1 MVTARN
7 DKPPKLL
14 DQVRMVIRRKHYSIR
29 TEESYVH
36 WVRRF
41 ILFHGKR
48 HPAELGEPEIA
59 SFLSHLAVAR
69 RVSASTQNQAF
80 NALLFL
86 FRHVLQKP
94 LGPIQDTVRAKRPR
108 KLPVVMSQAEA
119 RKVID
124 AMEGQFQ
131 IMARL
136 LYGSGLRLMECLR
149 LRVRDIDFERNQ
161 IVVRAG
167 KGFKDRVTLLPQ
179 SAKEPLKTHLEKV
192 RLVYGSDRRN
202 RCNPVELPYALERK
216 YPRAGTEWA
225 WQGEF
230 PSSHLSTDPRT
241 GIVRR
246 HHVHED
252 YLGRAVKSAAM
263 LAEIHKQVTC
273 HVFRHSFATHL
284 LETHYD
290 IRTVQDLLGHKD
302 VATTQIYTH
311 VMQRPGLAVR
321 SPAD

>member
-1 MVTARN
+1 MYILCITQINPILMVTARN

-36 WVRRF
+36 WMRRF

-131 IMARL
+131 IMA
-136 LYGSGLRLMECLR
+136 
-149 LRVRDIDFERNQ
+149 
-161 IVVRAG
+161 
-167 KGFKDRVTLLPQ
+167 
-179 SAKEPLKTHLEKV
+179 
-192 RLVYGSDRRN
+192 
-202 RCNPVELPYALERK
+202 
-216 YPRAGTEWA
+216 
-225 WQGEF
+225 
-230 PSSHLSTDPRT
+230 
-241 GIVRR
+241 
-246 HHVHED
+246 
-252 YLGRAVKSAAM
+252 
-263 LAEIHKQVTC
+263 
-273 HVFRHSFATHL
+273 
-284 LETHYD
+284 
-290 IRTVQDLLGHKD
+290 
-302 VATTQIYTH
+302 
-311 VMQRPGLAVR
+311 
-321 SPAD
+321 